1 MLQYLPTLSWNC
13 TALHVEEETSTN
25 REQTVVK
32 LGAGQTLAM
41 LSQLRSERLVT
52 HPFCSRE
59 TSGARVINGRNW
71 RLSLSLNCQIRWKPD
86 LYFLFFS
93 RIHVDEHL
101 QLVLVRIPHVSI
113 HFCIFHLF
121 VTLLIE
127 CMRRECTG
135 NGN

>member
-1 MLQYLPTLSWNC
+1 MLLLS
-13 TALHVEEETSTN
+13 LE
-25 REQTVVK
+25 
-32 LGAGQTLAM
+32 GAGQTLAM

-71 RLSLSLNCQIRWKPD
+71 MEAPSLSLNCQIRWKPD

-93 RIHVDEHL
+93 HIHVDEQLH
-101 QLVLVRIPHVSI
+101 LVLVRIPHVSI

-121 VTLLIE
+121 VTPLIE
-127 CMRRECTG
+127 CRRRECTG

>member
-1 MLQYLPTLSWNC
+1 MLLLS
-13 TALHVEEETSTN
+13 LE
-25 REQTVVK
+25 
-32 LGAGQTLAM
+32 GAGQTLAM

-71 RLSLSLNCQIRWKPD
+71 MEALSLSQLPDQVEARFIFPFHIR
-86 LYFLFFS
+86 
-93 RIHVDEHL
+93 VDEQL

-121 VTLLIE
+121 VTPLIE
-127 CMRRECTG
+127 CRRRECTG